1 MERKEWH
8 KVLERYVNESLM
20 TSEEYVQLDDYQKF
34 TIQELKK
41 LFKRIQQNEQ
51 KLFNL

>member
-8 KVLERYVNESLM
+8 KVLERYVNEARM
-20 TSEEYVQLDDYQKF
+20 TSEEYAQLDDYQKF

-41 LFKRIQQNEQ
+41 LFKRIKQHE
-51 KLFNL
+51 KLLNF